1 MCKECVICTY
11 SASGTS
17 LVDEIPPTPFSQ
29 WILPKARRVRTV
41 VHSIEQ
47 FRTINASG
55 FTVYIL
61 ASIKFRLKKFRA
73 ISITVSADEVKKT
86 AVRRNGICLKKVHL

>member
-1 MCKECVICTY
+1 M
-11 SASGTS
+11 
-17 LVDEIPPTPFSQ
+17 VDEIPPTPFSQ

-55 FTVYIL
+55 FTVYFAFYKIQ
-61 ASIKFRLKKFRA
+61 IKKKFRA

-86 AVRRNGICLKKVHL
+86 AVRRNGICLKKSSPVKKKIVKGIAL